1 MIPSLVVPYEYRFAL
16 LGMEPCGTSGGNCA
30 QVELASTHDPRLSPS
45 EFRASFR
52 RSLRQLAN
60 VLGVS
65 TSTVSKRLEDLRER
79 GVVKGFRPVIDYAR
93 LGYGLIAVTKIK
105 ARGDALPSI
114 VEALAAERNL
124 THVYEITGEF
134 DVLVIG
140 RFRNER
146 EMNREIKRMLSL
158 PGIEGTNTSVVL
170 SAAKEDGDVELLC
183 DGVVEPPGDEA
194 EAEPSL

>member
-1 MIPSLVVPYEYRFAL
+1 MTYRDLDIRLIRAL
-16 LGMEPCGTSGGNCA
+16 QEDG
-30 QVELASTHDPRLSPS
+30 
-45 EFRASFR
+45 R